1 MYKFGKMRQV
11 TVVYT
16 TFKVQII
23 IRNIQLY
30 LKTRVNVTFNGLVVI
45 LWDYISNI
53 GHLNGIRVAYCIT
66 IYKKVFKLC

>member
-1 MYKFGKMRQV
+1 MFKFGKMRQV

-30 LKTRVNVTFNGLVVI
+30 VKTRVSVTFNGLVVI

-53 GHLNGIRVAYCIT
+53 GYLNGIRVAYCIA